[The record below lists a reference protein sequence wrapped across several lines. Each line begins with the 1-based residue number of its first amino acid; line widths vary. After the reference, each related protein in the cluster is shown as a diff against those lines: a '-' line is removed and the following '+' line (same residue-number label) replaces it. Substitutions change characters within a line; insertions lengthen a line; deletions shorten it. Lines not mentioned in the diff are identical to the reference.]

1 MRASR
6 RCGFSS
12 PLFSLPPPGES
23 CLTLSSLHHFLS
35 LIGQLQSDLV
45 SKQQISHLFYA
56 SRLLQERNTVS
67 VAFFPLLKCREE
79 RMHQGLYPAGLILG
93 ERAARKLS
101 CQAQSPPTRLPLAA
115 VIRLRKNNNRDKI
128 NNFKLNV
135 LGTYL
140 SNKHSAVW
148 LQK

>member
-1 MRASR
+1 MV
-6 RCGFSS
+6 F
-12 PLFSLPPPGES
+12 PHPFFSLPPPGES

-45 SKQQISHLFYA
+45 SKQHISHLFYA
-56 SRLLQERNTVS
+56 SRLLLQERNTVS
-67 VAFFPLLKCREE
+67 VAFFPLLKCRKE
-79 RMHQGLYPAGLILG
+79 RMHQGLYPAGLILR
-93 ERAARKLS
+93 ERAARKPS

-115 VIRLRKNNNRDKI
+115 VIRLGKNNNRDKI
-128 NNFKLNV
+128 NNFKFNV